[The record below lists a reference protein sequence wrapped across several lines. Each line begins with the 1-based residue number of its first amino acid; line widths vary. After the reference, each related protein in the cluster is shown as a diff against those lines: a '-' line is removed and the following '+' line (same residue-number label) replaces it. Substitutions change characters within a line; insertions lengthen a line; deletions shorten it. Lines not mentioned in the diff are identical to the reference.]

1 VSQPVSERP
10 EIHQIVL
17 PLARAAERTVTNV
30 QVYLIEG
37 EPLTLI
43 DTGLR
48 SPESHAAL
56 ELALEELGHD
66 LAEIERVIVTHGHA
80 DHIGLVETLR
90 RSGARLE
97 CCVHESDVRMVE
109 SWTEVITKRSE
120 QIGSLFHEFGVPE
133 AVLDRLEAGR
143 RARLVRQLDESEPTG
158 VDRILRD
165 TDRLAFKSFELVVR
179 HSPGHSPGHILLED
193 EELGVLFTGDHVMAQ
208 AIPNTAN
215 HYVEGGHPDPR
226 DPLRRQPRFRGL
238 REIRRSLRA
247 LRGHRF
253 KRLLPAYGGVIRR
266 ADRAIRDTLLF
277 YDVRI
282 QRIDRGLRHLA
293 ALGQDVTA
301 YDIWKSLFPQD
312 EPYEVMRAH
321 MILLIGAL
329 DCLEDEGKLETRRR
343 SDGVLIHHHS

>member
-247 LRGHRF
+247 L
-253 KRLLPAYGGVIRR
+253 
-266 ADRAIRDTLLF
+266 AIRDTLLF